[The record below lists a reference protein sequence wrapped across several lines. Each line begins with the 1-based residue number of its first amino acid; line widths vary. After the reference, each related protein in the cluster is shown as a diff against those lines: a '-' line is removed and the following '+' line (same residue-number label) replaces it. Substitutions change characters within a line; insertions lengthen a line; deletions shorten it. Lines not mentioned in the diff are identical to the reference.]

1 MPASIE
7 RRPELTIHQE
17 EVEVPSY
24 LAQEGIRAV
33 EKEFKTPVTDDRGQP
48 LTVSPATQKV
58 TIQLPATQGQLL
70 AWAKG
75 PVSDSLTWFA
85 TFWLRMIKKAVYFG
99 WGFLTGEGKR

>member
-7 RRPELTIHQE
+7 RRPELTIHKE
-17 EVEVPSY
+17 EVEVPPY
-24 LAQEGIRAV
+24 LAEVGIRAV

-48 LTVSPATQKV
+48 LTVSPTTQKV

-75 PVSDSLTWFA
+75 SVSDSLTWFA
-85 TFWLRMIKKAVYFG
+85 AFWLRMIKKAVYFG
-99 WGFLTGEGKR
+99 WSLISGESR